1 MKRSH
6 MASLAEETLA
16 ILKAGQY
23 TNPSGRVVNLGK
35 QLRQAK
41 DGTCSYPPGARVQL
55 PAFPDRPTRVEVMNA
70 STLEVARGL
79 ADKGHRVAALN
90 FASAK
95 NPGGGFLTGA
105 RAQEESLARA
115 SGLYA
120 MLLGDPMYDH
130 HRSRKD
136 PMYTTWV
143 IYSPDVPV
151 FRLDEG
157 QLLDEPYLCSF
168 LTSPAVNVGALR
180 HRGRRTDEIRRVMQ
194 ERVERVLGVAALHGH
209 EVLVL
214 GAWGCGVFKNDPEQ
228 IAELF
233 QVALSGRFRGAFTH
247 VVFAVLDSSGE
258 KRSLGPFEQVFG
270 TAGPKQKQSR
280 RRR

>member
-1 MKRSH
+1 MV
-6 MASLAEETLA
+6 
-16 ILKAGQY
+16 
-23 TNPSGRVVNLGK
+23 RVRTRRV
-35 QLRQAK
+35 
-41 DGTCSYPPGARVQL
+41 ARVKVL
-55 PAFPDRPTRVEVMNA
+55 AFPDRATHVDVINTT
-70 STLEVARGL
+70 TLEAVRGL
-79 ADKGHRVAALN
+79 ALKGHRVAALN

-120 MLLGDPMYDH
+120 MLIDDSMYDH
-130 HRSRKD
+130 HRSLKD
-136 PMYTTWV
+136 PLYSAWV

-157 QLLDEPYLCSF
+157 ILLEEPYFCSF
-168 LTSPAVNVGALR
+168 LTSPAVNVGALHNR
-180 HRGRRTDEIRRVMQ
+180 DRRGDEVRARMA

-214 GAWGCGVFKNDPEQ
+214 GAWGCGVFRNDPAM

-233 QVALSGRFRGAFTH
+233 QIALAGRFRGAFTH
-247 VVFAVLDSSGE
+247 VVFAVLDPSGE
-258 KRSLGPFEQVFG
+258 TIGSFERVFG
-270 TAGPKQKQSR
+270 PATMK
-280 RRR
+280 